1 MASTQHQE
9 ASHQLGGVASWH
21 LACPGRSLSPSVL
34 GLSHGRHIKP
44 PYDSPRQTPDGSTNS
59 WHMPSGTAAE
69 YNEGALVDISLAPS
83 MHGQLG
89 VPCAAKVGAGSI
101 VQSIVPGVS
110 RAKSSRWCGTTSERS
125 RNQDRAHSSTFRIS
139 SDGPEPRLA
148 AIVVSPFY

>member
-34 GLSHGRHIKP
+34 GLSRGRHTEP

-110 RAKSSRWCGTTSERS
+110 RAKSSRWCGTTSEAVIKIELILPFVTAFHLK
-125 RNQDRAHSSTFRIS
+125 AH
-139 SDGPEPRLA
+139 
-148 AIVVSPFY
+148 